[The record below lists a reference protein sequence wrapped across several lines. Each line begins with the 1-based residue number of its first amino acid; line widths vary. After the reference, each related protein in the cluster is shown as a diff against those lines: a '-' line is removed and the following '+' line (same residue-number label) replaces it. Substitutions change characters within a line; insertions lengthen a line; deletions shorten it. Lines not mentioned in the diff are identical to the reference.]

1 MLPAGVASIA
11 NKQSFP
17 SEEPFIGRLDRD
29 PQAFLALYDLYFS
42 RVRNYVHYR
51 VQDPQDAEDL
61 TAAVFEQALSHLGR
75 FDPARG
81 AFGAWLFGIARN
93 LLNQHRRARRRSRAR
108 LEAAAPHSGLVAS
121 AEEQALHSERR
132 AELRA
137 ALENLNERSRDLI
150 GLKFGAQLTN
160 RRIAELTGLSESNV
174 GVIVY
179 RAVRQL
185 RRELDPADRVIP
197 ADKDHPAE
205 EDHPADKD

>member
-1 MLPAGVASIA
+1 MIE
-11 NKQSFP
+11 NKRAFP

-51 VQDPQDAEDL
+51 VPDPQDAEDL
-61 TAAVFEQALSHLGR
+61 TAAVFEQALGYLGR
-75 FDPARG
+75 YDPARG

-93 LLNQHRRARRRSRAR
+93 LLNQHRRARRRSEAR
-108 LEAAAPHSGLVAS
+108 LEAMAPHSRMAAS
-121 AEEQALHSERR
+121 AEDLALHTERR

-137 ALENLNERSRDLI
+137 ALESLDERSRDLI

-179 RAVRQL
+179 RAVHQL
-185 RRELDPADRVIP
+185 RRELDPAVIDQP
-197 ADKDHPAE
+197 ADKD
-205 EDHPADKD
+205 